1 MSCRCRLRGLSV
13 VECGFPV
20 GAAPRVAPAADPGA
34 LICRMVGAKLARQ
47 HCRMEDQAE
56 RISEAR
62 SRRDYYW
69 MVFCAAL
76 LVSVV
81 VYAVFTVT

>member
-1 MSCRCRLRGLSV
+1 
-13 VECGFPV
+13 
-20 GAAPRVAPAADPGA
+20 
-34 LICRMVGAKLARQ
+34 MVGAKLGRQ

-81 VYAVFTVT
+81 VYAVITAT

>member
-1 MSCRCRLRGLSV
+1 MASV
-13 VECGFPV
+13 
-20 GAAPRVAPAADPGA
+20 
-34 LICRMVGAKLARQ
+34 KLGRQ

-62 SRRDYYW
+62 GRRDYYW

-81 VYAVFTVT
+81 VYAVFTAT